1 MNSKTNYQSRNFSIS
16 YFQRLALGGEWL
28 GDLQISVQN
37 WRHTI
42 NAFGGFDTGEF
53 SIVESESVIED
64 WVMNG
69 LGRGIV
75 VYDETL
81 FPVWEG
87 FVNQISVKQAGL
99 SLEIGPV
106 LGIANRVKATYS
118 GVDTSVYPP
127 IIGVRKQ
134 TPTINDVVSQA
145 EWGIW
150 PTVLSLAGV
159 TDSNADL
166 LISMYLTEHAQPE
179 LTSDFS
185 FGSAEVSMAV
195 SCVGWKETLVYPYR
209 YTATSGTT
217 FVSTKI
223 GQILDAQVNP
233 GWIVADYSRF
243 DFNPELVPQ
252 YDTDDRQALEL
263 IRGLAA
269 MGDLSNNRYLF
280 GVYED
285 RKPRYEKVLEEITY
299 EIRLRDSNQRILDMA
314 GAPVPP
320 WRIRPGGHVFYSDF
334 LPGLGEV
341 KANLHQDPRVLHI
354 ESVTFDLNVPFSISL
369 NGGHNSKYE
378 QKSASLGLRGTDA

>member
-1 MNSKTNYQSRNFSIS
+1 MTFKSSHQSRNFTIS
-16 YFQRLALGGEWL
+16 YSQRLALGGEWL
-28 GDLQISVQN
+28 GDLQVSIQN

-42 NAFGGFDTGEF
+42 AAFGGFDTAEF
-53 SIVESESVIED
+53 SLVEGQAVIED
-64 WVMNG
+64 WVDNG
-69 LGRGIV
+69 LGRGII
-75 VYDETL
+75 VYDDTL
-81 FPVWEG
+81 SPVWEG
-87 FVNQISVKQAGL
+87 FVNQISVKQAGV
-99 SLEIGPV
+99 SVEIGPV

-127 IIGVRKQ
+127 IMGVRKQ
-134 TPTINDVVSQA
+134 TPTINDLVSQA
-145 EWGIW
+145 NWGIW

-166 LISMYLTEHAQPE
+166 LIAMYLQEHAYPE
-179 LTSDFS
+179 PSLDFS
-185 FGSAEVSMAV
+185 FGSTDISLTI
-195 SCVGWKETLVYPYR
+195 SCLGWKDTLIYPYR

-233 GWIVADYSRF
+233 GWITADYSRF

-269 MGDLSNNRYLF
+269 MGDLSHNRYLF
-280 GVYED
+280 GVYEG
-285 RKPRYEKVLEEITY
+285 RKPIYEKVLEEVTY
-299 EIRLRDSNQRILDMA
+299 EIRLLDPRQRIFDMA
-314 GAPVPP
+314 GAVVPP
-320 WRIRPGGHVFYSDF
+320 WRVRPGGHVFFSDF
-334 LPGLGEV
+334 LPGLGEI
-341 KANLHQDPRVLHI
+341 KSNLHQDPRVLHI
-354 ESVTFDLNVPFSISL
+354 ESVTFDLAVPFSVSL